1 MQSNEEVIELTR
13 NTMYHETITEPLEN
27 QPDISYLFR
36 QLDENEFLGAMKT
49 KRIIRYSP
57 WTDFTAVETYDF
69 HEEVSLP
76 TTLGK
81 PGRLIPPFAKAQFS
95 HSREDIESIIS
106 PANIMKITRLLDPHD
121 VVVVCVP
128 DKHRLSDIVIDSTCS
143 IDLLLGKDGKRYELL
158 YWFTMGH
165 SGIFK
170 MTAKVIKDDENFL
183 AKLKANL
190 DDVPMREYLG
200 QRSLADSKVTL
211 DYVEK
216 VPDRMTHLQAAEY
229 MGIKPKT
236 LYTMVGDGRIPVRKA
251 GRNNQYLKADI
262 DAYLNRSP
270 KIRRRKP
277 R

>member
-1 MQSNEEVIELTR
+1 MQSNEELVELTQD
-13 NTMYHETITEPLEN
+13 TLYHETITEPLEN

-76 TTLGK
+76 NTLGK
-81 PGRLIPPFAKAQFS
+81 SGRLIPPFTKAQFS

-106 PANIMKITRLLDPHD
+106 PAGVMKITRHLDLHD
-121 VVVVCVP
+121 VVVVYVP
-128 DKHRLSDIVIDSTCS
+128 DKNRLSDTVIDDTCS
-143 IDLLLGKDGKRYELL
+143 MDLLLGKDGKRYELL

-170 MTAKVIKDDENFL
+170 MTAKVIKDDDNFL

-190 DDVPMREYLG
+190 DDVPMREYLV
-200 QRSLADSKVTL
+200 QRSLAGSKMTL
-211 DYVEK
+211 EHVER
-216 VPDRMTHLQAAEY
+216 VPDRMTVEECAEY
-229 MGIKPKT
+229 LRMPKSTLEDKLATKKIKSYKS
-236 LYTMVGDGRIPVRKA
+236 GR
-251 GRNNQYLKADI
+251 RNIIKKEDA
-262 DAYLNRSP
+262 DAYLH
-270 KIRRRKP
+270 RKGNK
-277 R
+277 